1 MMEIFNIRHGNIPTD
16 AVNIMRPGPWGNPF
30 SDKEWGRE
38 GCIKLFEHWLFLN
51 PQLVARMRIEL
62 ARKDLVCCCFP
73 KACHGDVIR
82 RVVNGEEPMP
92 LAEDEPVLNLYLNRQ
107 KDPLAEGVG
116 QLAKAMDS
124 AFSAGSRPKETLPN
138 VQGAWDFLKPRLERM
153 IRGRLDQWPKP
164 PQETITVSKAD
175 LIEWRNDWLQ
185 AYAKGDGTDEVTPFD
200 QYLYGRKP

>member
-1 MMEIFNIRHGNIPTD
+1 MEIFNIRHGNIPTD

-51 PQLVARMRIEL
+51 PQLVARMRAEL

-92 LAEDEPVLNLYLNRQ
+92 LAADDPDLLKFLGKQ
-107 KDPLAEGVG
+107 GPDPIKDMV
-116 QLAKAMDS
+116 
-124 AFSAGSRPKETLPN
+124 
-138 VQGAWDFLKPRLERM
+138 ERFE
-153 IRGRLDQWPKP
+153 RLDGDYENYPDDLGIPLFFAAVVNALPALRRIVAGRPECWPKP